1 MVSAAVSASS
11 MPFSDVASSS
21 CAQTGSPGTVRAH
34 LAASSFASFMM
45 FSSGCPQRD
54 NPATKGWFPASGDG
68 RPLSNDPRRKAGQDD
83 GPVSGRRGGTGRP
96 ALVSFRTASPPMPA
110 LGKARHQP
118 GSFGKTSAHRGFRRA
133 APGGCSEPDR
143 FRARRDKCRACPRGD
158 ARGRAASP
166 RRFRRTTPSR
176 RIAAAATRRHN
187 GSSTRSRGGR

>member
-68 RPLSNDPRRKAGQDD
+68 RPLSNDSRARPVRMTGRSPGAAAGRVVRRWCR
-83 GPVSGRRGGTGRP
+83 SGRRHRRC
-96 ALVSFRTASPPMPA
+96 LRS
-110 LGKARHQP
+110 GKPDISR
-118 GSFGKTSAHRGFRRA
+118 GSFGKSSAHRGFRRA

-176 RIAAAATRRHN
+176 RIAGAATRRHN